1 MSCPCLNDAEQAT
14 KLGGLLGTTTKSVR
28 TILLFSKYFAGQLG
42 RSESLYLWKK
52 GSLKVHTLREF
63 AAAHS
68 AAKLFP
74 HHTSCGVAMTST
86 LQICFLHLY
95 HMIGSGYVTQFL
107 SWLLKSNSCYKLEI
121 GKILPMANFL
131 LMSNVFQFRN
141 LPLILRPTPLKV
153 SFHLDTHSSPL
164 PPAQRFV
171 RQSPHPLPQ
180 SPSPSPTLPLFPSP
194 TTSPMATLL
203 TRAHGHPEQPQ
214 LFLNLLHPL

>member
-1 MSCPCLNDAEQAT
+1 M
-14 KLGGLLGTTTKSVR
+14 
-28 TILLFSKYFAGQLG
+28 
-42 RSESLYLWKK
+42 
-52 GSLKVHTLREF
+52 HTLREF

-74 HHTSCGVAMTST
+74 HHALCGVAMTST
-86 LQICFLHLY
+86 LQICFLRLC

-107 SWLLKSNSCYKLEI
+107 SWLLKSNFCYKV
-121 GKILPMANFL
+121 KISMANFL
-131 LMSNVFQFRN
+131 LMSNVFQFWN
-141 LPLILRPTPLKV
+141 LPLILRPTPLIF

-203 TRAHGHPEQPQ
+203 TRARGHPEQPQ
-214 LFLNLLHPL
+214 LSLNLLHPL